1 MELLQ
6 QNIDNIKK
14 TIKDWPKEK
23 LINIL
28 KLEKEKKPYRGTAR
42 KTLITFI
49 IHKLNP
55 DKKKN
60 NGKKEDK
67 QIDYIIECINIKNNV
82 GLLLIDEF
90 YKNFKRKIITAR
102 KAGGRRNHHDFEIM
116 LNDDKRW
123 YKIEHKGCN
132 KLSTINDDDEP
143 WLDSCQFYNGD
154 PKPFTLCSEY
164 TRQWWNKYIKSGYLS
179 NKYNIIAT
187 IPKYKEWVKDAYR
200 QGVPITPYVIE
211 LKQKV
216 EKKTGTKS
224 LFVERKEFN
233 NEFNVSD
240 ANIKTLIKQI
250 QPIYEKI
257 MKDKDYWLK
266 INGDIRTNF
275 NCKWYI
281 KPDIIPKIVS
291 MTRIEN
297 KLDPMFECTCDN
309 GKKFIAHLRWGYN
322 QGMTNLRL
330 DLK

>member
-1 MELLQ
+1 MKDETKNKNRSSLLSY
-6 QNIDNIKK
+6 IKS
-14 TIKDWPKEK
+14 
-23 LINIL
+23 
-28 KLEKEKKPYRGTAR
+28 
-42 KTLITFI
+42 
-49 IHKLNP
+49 KLNP
-55 DKKKN
+55 DKKKK

-67 QIDYIIECINIKNNV
+67 QIDYIIECINVKNNV
-82 GLLLIDEF
+82 GMRLIAGF
-90 YKNFKRKIITAR
+90 YRNFARTIITAR
-102 KAGGRRNHHDFEIM
+102 KAGGRRHHHDIEVM
-116 LNDDKRW
+116 LNDDKHW
-123 YKIEHKGCN
+123 YKIEHKGCS

-143 WLDSCQFYNGD
+143 WMDSCQFYNGD
-154 PKPFTLCSEY
+154 PKPFTLCGEY
-164 TRQWWNKYIKSGYLS
+164 TRQWWNKYIRNGYLS

-187 IPKYKEWVKDAYR
+187 IPKYNEWLKDAYR
-200 QGVPITPYVIE
+200 QGPPKTPYVIE

-216 EKKTGTKS
+216 EQATGSKS

-233 NEFNVSD
+233 KDFIVTD

-257 MKDKDYWLK
+257 MKDKEYWLK
-266 INGDIRTNF
+266 INGDIRKNF
-275 NCKWYI
+275 NCKWYLN
-281 KPDIIPKIVS
+281 PDIIPKIVS

>member
-1 MELLQ
+1 MLA
-6 QNIDNIKK
+6 
-14 TIKDWPKEK
+14 EK
-23 LINIL
+23 FTKNVFFILIISL
-28 KLEKEKKPYRGTAR
+28 K
-42 KTLITFI
+42 I
-49 IHKLNP
+49 N
-55 DKKKN
+55 
-60 NGKKEDK
+60 
-67 QIDYIIECINIKNNV
+67 YI
-82 GLLLIDEF
+82 
-90 YKNFKRKIITAR
+90 
-102 KAGGRRNHHDFEIM
+102 NH
-116 LNDDKRW
+116 
-123 YKIEHKGCN
+123 
-132 KLSTINDDDEP
+132 
-143 WLDSCQFYNGD
+143 
-154 PKPFTLCSEY
+154 
-164 TRQWWNKYIKSGYLS
+164 S
-179 NKYNIIAT
+179 NKRRVEVT
-187 IPKYKEWVKDAYR
+187 SLE
-200 QGVPITPYVIE
+200 
-211 LKQKV
+211 KQKV
-216 EKKTGTKS
+216 KKKTGTKS

-297 KLDPMFECTCDN
+297 KLDPMFECICDN